1 MSTQFIRES
10 RLRQILELFNF
21 HELTNDEK
29 LMYIMEYCGDE
40 CTLHKAKCSELKE
53 LLDFLNREKHK
64 LFSRLREAAVHAGC
78 VQKHRPSLMDAWQA
92 DELLMSHWG
101 VSLKNARAS
110 HIKKLTHLLE
120 TGEVLP

>member
-40 CTLHKAKCSELKE
+40 CTLHKAKCSQLKC
-53 LLDFLNREKHK
+53 LLDFLNCEKRK
-64 LFSRLREAAVHAGC
+64 IFERLREAAINAGC
-78 VQKHRPSLMDAWQA
+78 VQQNNRNLMDAWQA
-92 DELLMSHWG
+92 NELLMSHWG
-101 VSLKNARAS
+101 VNLKNARAS
-110 HIKKLTHLLE
+110 HLKKLIHLLE